1 MHKEC
6 EAPMLPVTKI
16 QKFCTHDGP
25 GIRTTVF
32 LKGCPLRCIWCHNP
46 ETQSTCAEFFY
57 APQLCIACGACAHTC
72 PQGVHRLAPVHHV
85 ERDRC
90 AACMACTQ
98 ACPTGALEA
107 CAQRM
112 TAEEIL
118 TEVMKD
124 RAFYG
129 TTGGLTLS
137 GGEPLIHAEALLPL
151 LQAVKDAGLT
161 TAVETCGIFDVH
173 LLEQLVPVTDL
184 FLWDVKD
191 TDAARHLANTGGSL
205 AQVLSNLRQA
215 DAWGARTRLRCILL
229 QGVNLNTAHLSALAE
244 LFDSLRH
251 CEGIELLPY
260 HTYGDA
266 KNLQLGRSSAAHPEW
281 VPTEEQMAEA
291 RRYIRQHAVLME
303 G

>member
-1 MHKEC
+1 
-6 EAPMLPVTKI
+6 MLPVTKI

-46 ETQSTCAEFFY
+46 ETQSARAEFFY
-57 APQLCIACGACAHTC
+57 SPQLCITCGACAAAC
-72 PQGVHRLAPVHHV
+72 PQNLHSLHSGHHL
-85 ERDRC
+85 ERSRC
-90 AACMACTQ
+90 TACMACTQ

-107 CAQRM
+107 CGQLM
-112 TAEEIL
+112 STEDIL
-118 TEVMKD
+118 SEVMKD
-124 RAFYG
+124 RVFYG
-129 TTGGLTLS
+129 ATGGVTLS
-137 GGEPLIHAEALLPL
+137 GGEPLIHAKGLLPL
-151 LQAVKDAGLT
+151 LQAVKAAGFT

-173 LLEQLVPVTDL
+173 ILEQLVPITDL

-205 AQVLSNLRQA
+205 EQVLSNLRHA
-215 DAWGARTRLRCILL
+215 DALGARTRLRCIML
-229 QGVNLNTAHLSALAE
+229 QEVNLNTAHLSALTKI
-244 LFDSLRH
+244 FSSLRH

-266 KNLQLGRSSAAHPEW
+266 KNLQLGRSSTAHPEW
-281 VPTEEQMAEA
+281 IPTEEQMENA
-291 RRYIRQHAVLME
+291 RRYIRQHAVLIE